1 MRPPNLLVFLPDQ
14 QRTDTIACYG
24 GTKVHAPALNK
35 LASESVIFER
45 ADVTQPICTPSR
57 ASLLSGLWPHTTG
70 CTRNSVPLEQRFPT
84 FVELLENKEYHCAY
98 MGKWHLGGDA
108 SAQRGFRDWVSTED
122 VSDYS
127 RFLISRGIVPD
138 RENNMFSHRFIS
150 TLSLELSKPKFLEDH
165 ACRFIEQHR
174 RDPFVLFVAFVEP
187 HTSYNG
193 PFNEEHPLAEVD
205 LDETALTPPADQVPL
220 RYRLIRER
228 QHAHATLDRV
238 RLPQLYYAGIT
249 PEEYRGIKQRYLG
262 LVTLV
267 DRSIAAILGSLEQ
280 FGLMDETIIVH
291 TSAHGD
297 CLGAHQ
303 LFGKEV
309 MFEEAARVPYLIRMP
324 GQHRSMRI
332 SQSISHIDFLP
343 TLLELLGQTK
353 PSHCPGQSHVP
364 LLKGENMPPQNIFME
379 WSPNRA
385 KTVKRSSLATR
396 RQAKWAMEE
405 STRAIVTNDG
415 WKICLRDRDL
425 NELYNLRVDPIEA
438 HNLYYT
444 GKYDAVIARAGEMRF
459 IAGRKRP
466 KIVSQINR
474 GQSVIG

>member
-1 MRPPNLLVFLPDQ
+1 MRQPNLLVFLPDQ
-14 QRTDTIACYG
+14 QRTDTMACYG

-45 ADVTQPICTPSR
+45 AYVTQPICTPSR
-57 ASLLSGLWPHTTG
+57 ASLFSGLWPHTTG
-70 CTRNSVPLEQRFPT
+70 CTRNSVPLEQRFPI
-84 FVELLENKEYHCAY
+84 FAELVENRDYHCAY

-127 RFLISRGIVPD
+127 RFLISHGIAPD
-138 RENNMFSHRFIS
+138 RENNAFSRRFIS
-150 TLSLELSKPKFLEDH
+150 TLSLELSKPKFLQDH
-165 ACRFIEQHR
+165 ACQFIKQHR
-174 RDPFVLFVAFVEP
+174 RDPFVLFVGFVEP
-187 HTSYNG
+187 HTPYNG
-193 PFNEEHPLAEVD
+193 PFNEEHSAAEVD
-205 LDETALTPPADQVPL
+205 LDETALAPPTDEVPL

-228 QHAHATLDRV
+228 QHAHAILDRA

-267 DRSIAAILGSLEQ
+267 DRSIGAILGCLAQ
-280 FGLMDETIIVH
+280 FGLLDETIIVH
-291 TSAHGD
+291 TSDHGD

-324 GQHRSMRI
+324 GQGRSVRI
-332 SQSISHIDFLP
+332 NQPISHIDFLP

-353 PSHCPGQSHVP
+353 PPHCPGQSRVA
-364 LLKGENMPPQNIFME
+364 LLKGGSMPPQSIFME

-396 RQAKWAMEE
+396 RQAKRAMEE
-405 STRAIVTNDG
+405 STRAVVTSDG
-415 WKICLRDRDL
+415 WKLCLRDHDL
-425 NELYNLRVDPIEA
+425 NELYNLKVDPIEA

-444 GKYDAVIARAGEMRF
+444 GKYDAVIARGRDEIHRWQEMTEDRL
-459 IAGRKRP
+459 
-466 KIVSQINR
+466 KI
-474 GQSVIG
+474 

>member
-1 MRPPNLLVFLPDQ
+1 
-14 QRTDTIACYG
+14 
-24 GTKVHAPALNK
+24 
-35 LASESVIFER
+35 
-45 ADVTQPICTPSR
+45 
-57 ASLLSGLWPHTTG
+57 LLSGLWPHTTG
-70 CTRNSVPLEQRFPT
+70 CTRNSIPLEQRFPT
-84 FVELLENKEYHCAY
+84 FAELLENRDYHCAY

-127 RFLISRGIVPD
+127 RFLIGHGIAPD
-138 RENNMFSHRFIS
+138 RENDAFSRRFIS
-150 TLSLELSKPKFLEDH
+150 TLPLELSKPKFLEDH
-165 ACRFIEQHR
+165 ACKFIEQHH

-187 HTSYNG
+187 HTPYNG
-193 PFNEEHPLAEVD
+193 PFNEEHSPAEVD
-205 LDETALTPPADQVPL
+205 LDETALTPPTDEVPL

-228 QHAHATLDRV
+228 QHAHAILDRA

-267 DRSIAAILGSLEQ
+267 DRSIAAIVGSLER

-291 TSAHGD
+291 TSDHGD

-324 GQHRSMRI
+324 GQRRSMRI

-353 PSHCPGQSHVP
+353 LLHCPGQSRVP
-364 LLKGENMPPQNIFME
+364 LLKGEVMSPQSIFME

-385 KTVKRSSLATR
+385 KMVKRTSLATR
-396 RQAKWAMEE
+396 RQAKRAMEE
-405 STRAIVTNDG
+405 STRAVVTSDG
-415 WKICLRDRDL
+415 WKLCLRDQDL
-425 NELYNLRVDPIEA
+425 NELYNLKVDPIEA

-444 GKYDAVIARAGEMRF
+444 GKYDAVIAR
-459 IAGRKRP
+459 GRDEIHHWQETTEDRL
-466 KIVSQINR
+466 KI
-474 GQSVIG
+474 

>member
-1 MRPPNLLVFLPDQ
+1 LAEESMRPPNLLVLLPDQ

-24 GTKVHAPALNK
+24 GIEVHAPALNK

-45 ADVTQPICTPSR
+45 AYVTQPICTPSR

-70 CTRNSVPLEQRFPT
+70 CTRNSVTLEQRFPT
-84 FVELLENKEYHCAY
+84 FAELLENKDYHCAY

-127 RFLISRGIVPD
+127 RFLISHGIAPD
-138 RENNMFSHRFIS
+138 RPNNAFSRRFIS
-150 TLSLELSKPKFLEDH
+150 TLPLELSKPKFLEDH
-165 ACRFIEQHR
+165 ACQFIERHH

-187 HTSYNG
+187 HTPYNG
-193 PFNEEHPLAEVD
+193 PLNEEYSLAEVD
-205 LDETALTPPADQVPL
+205 LDETALPPPTDEVPL

-228 QHAHATLDRV
+228 QHAHAILDRA

-267 DRSIAAILGSLEQ
+267 DRSVGAILRSLEQ

-291 TSAHGD
+291 TSDHGD

-324 GQHRSMRI
+324 GQRRSMRI
-332 SQSISHIDFLP
+332 NQSISHIDFLP
-343 TLLELLGQTK
+343 TLLEVLGQTK
-353 PSHCPGQSHVP
+353 PPHCPGQSRAP
-364 LLKGENMPPQNIFME
+364 LLKGEIMPPQSVFME

-385 KTVKRSSLATR
+385 KTVKRSSVATR
-396 RQAKWAMEE
+396 RQARRAMEE
-405 STRAIVTNDG
+405 STRAVVTSDG
-415 WKICLRDRDL
+415 WKLCLRDQDL
-425 NELYNLRVDPIEA
+425 NELYNLKVDPIEA

-444 GKYDAVIARAGEMRF
+444 GKYDAVIAR
-459 IAGRKRP
+459 GRDEIHRWQESANDKL
-466 KIVSQINR
+466 KV
-474 GQSVIG
+474 